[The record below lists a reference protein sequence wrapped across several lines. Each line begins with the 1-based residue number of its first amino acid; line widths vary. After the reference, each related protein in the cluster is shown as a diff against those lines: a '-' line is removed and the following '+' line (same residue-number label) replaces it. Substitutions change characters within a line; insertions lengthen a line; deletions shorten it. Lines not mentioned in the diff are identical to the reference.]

1 MATHRSRRFTARDDH
16 AGALIEEMCTERAWG
31 PADLARATK
40 LIAASRA
47 DARFEVSR
55 RTIERIVNDGHIPGA
70 RLKCGIAL
78 ALDVSPWQLWGPG
91 ALPLAHQRQPV
102 QVAA

>member
-1 MATHRSRRFTARDDH
+1 MATHRSRRFIARDDH
-16 AGALIEEMCTERAWG
+16 AGALIDELCTLKAWG
-31 PADLARATK
+31 PGDLARATK
-40 LIAASRA
+40 LIAQSRG

-55 RTIERIVNDGHIPGA
+55 RTVERIVKDGHVPGA

-78 ALDVSPWQLWGPG
+78 ALEVAPWQLWGPG
-91 ALPLAHQRQPV
+91 AMPLAHQRQPV